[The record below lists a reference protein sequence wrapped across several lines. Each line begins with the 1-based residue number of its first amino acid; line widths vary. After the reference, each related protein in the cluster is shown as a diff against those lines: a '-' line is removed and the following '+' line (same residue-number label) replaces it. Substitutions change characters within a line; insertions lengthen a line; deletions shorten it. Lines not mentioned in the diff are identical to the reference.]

1 MKLSE
6 ISDRIEKARTG
17 ANIWENVKLLVVS
30 KNVDTNAVENLFSQG
45 QMDFG
50 ENRVQE
56 LKRKCE
62 ILVDLPLKWHFIGTL
77 QKNKINQLI
86 TLKPVLWQSCNSFE
100 LAVAVDKR
108 LDYRLDT
115 LLEINVANE
124 DSKSGI
130 SADEA
135 IDTYRKIK
143 AECKNLN
150 LVGVMSIGAHSDD
163 LKEIIKSFEL
173 TYKIFEN
180 LQKSG
185 AAICSM
191 GMSADFE
198 TAIKC
203 GSNMVRLGR
212 ILYA

>member
-17 ANIWENVKLLVVS
+17 ANIWENVKLLAVS

-198 TAIKC
+198 TSIKC

>member
-17 ANIWENVKLLVVS
+17 ANIWENVKLLAVS

-62 ILVDLPLKWHFIGTL
+62 ILVDLPLKWHFIGKNK
-77 QKNKINQLI
+77 KNKINQLI

>member
-17 ANIWENVKLLVVS
+17 ANIWENVKLLTVS

>member
-17 ANIWENVKLLVVS
+17 ANIWENVKLLAVS

-143 AECKNLN
+143 VECKNLN

-212 ILYA
+212 ILYV

>member
-17 ANIWENVKLLVVS
+17 ANIWENVKLLAVS

-45 QMDFG
+45 QIDFG

-130 SADEA
+130 SADKA

>member
-6 ISDRIEKARTG
+6 ISDRIEKARAG
-17 ANIWENVKLLVVS
+17 ANIWENVKLLAVS

-212 ILYA
+212 ILYV

>member
-17 ANIWENVKLLVVS
+17 ANIWENVKLLAVS

-173 TYKIFEN
+173 AYKIFEN

>member
-6 ISDRIEKARTG
+6 ISDRIEKARAG
-17 ANIWENVKLLVVS
+17 ANIWENVKLLAVS

-45 QMDFG
+45 QIDFG

-212 ILYA
+212 ILYV

>member
-6 ISDRIEKARTG
+6 ILDRIEKARAG
-17 ANIWENVKLLVVS
+17 ANIWENVKLLAVS

>member
-6 ISDRIEKARTG
+6 ISDRIEKARAG
-17 ANIWENVKLLVVS
+17 ANIWENVKLLAVS

-45 QMDFG
+45 QIDFG

-86 TLKPVLWQSCNSFE
+86 ALKPVLWQSCNSFE

>member
-17 ANIWENVKLLVVS
+17 ANIWENVKLLAVS

>member
-17 ANIWENVKLLVVS
+17 ANIWENVKLLAVS

-150 LVGVMSIGAHSDD
+150 LVGVMSVGARSDD

-180 LQKSG
+180 LQKNS

>member
-6 ISDRIEKARTG
+6 ISDRIEKARAG
-17 ANIWENVKLLVVS
+17 ANIWENVKLLAVS

-180 LQKSG
+180 LQKNS

>member
-17 ANIWENVKLLVVS
+17 ANIWENVKLLAVS

-163 LKEIIKSFEL
+163 LKEVIKSFEL

>member
-17 ANIWENVKLLVVS
+17 ANIWENVKLLAVS

-62 ILVDLPLKWHFIGTL
+62 ILVDLSLKWHFIGTL

>member
-6 ISDRIEKARTG
+6 ISDRIEKARAG
-17 ANIWENVKLLVVS
+17 ANIWENVKLLAVS

-108 LDYRLDT
+108 LNYRLDT

>member
-17 ANIWENVKLLVVS
+17 ANIWENVKLLAVS

-56 LKRKCE
+56 LKRKCK
-62 ILVDLPLKWHFIGTL
+62 ILVDLSLKWHFIGTL

>member
-17 ANIWENVKLLVVS
+17 ANIWENVKLLAVS

-180 LQKSG
+180 LQKNS

>member
-17 ANIWENVKLLVVS
+17 ANIWENVKLLAVS

-45 QMDFG
+45 QIDFG

>member
-6 ISDRIEKARTG
+6 ISDRIEKARIG
-17 ANIWENVKLLVVS
+17 ANIWENVKLLAVS

>member
-1 MKLSE
+1 MKLTE

-17 ANIWENVKLLVVS
+17 ANIWENVKLLAVS

>member
-6 ISDRIEKARTG
+6 ISDRIEKARAG
-17 ANIWENVKLLVVS
+17 ANIWENVKLLAVS

>member
-17 ANIWENVKLLVVS
+17 ANIWENVKLLAVS

-45 QMDFG
+45 QIDFG

-62 ILVDLPLKWHFIGTL
+62 ILIDLPLKWHFIGTL

>member
-17 ANIWENVKLLVVS
+17 ANIWENVKLLAVS

-212 ILYA
+212 ILYV

>member
-17 ANIWENVKLLVVS
+17 ANIWENVKLLAVS

-45 QMDFG
+45 QIDFG

-163 LKEIIKSFEL
+163 LKELIKSFEL

>member
-6 ISDRIEKARTG
+6 ISDRIEKARAG
-17 ANIWENVKLLVVS
+17 ANIWENVKLLAVS

-45 QMDFG
+45 QIDFG

-86 TLKPVLWQSCNSFE
+86 ALKPVLWQSCNSFE

-163 LKEIIKSFEL
+163 LNEIIKSFEL

>member
-6 ISDRIEKARTG
+6 ISDRIEKARAG
-17 ANIWENVKLLVVS
+17 ANIWENVKLLAVS
-30 KNVDTNAVENLFSQG
+30 KNVDINAVENLFSQG